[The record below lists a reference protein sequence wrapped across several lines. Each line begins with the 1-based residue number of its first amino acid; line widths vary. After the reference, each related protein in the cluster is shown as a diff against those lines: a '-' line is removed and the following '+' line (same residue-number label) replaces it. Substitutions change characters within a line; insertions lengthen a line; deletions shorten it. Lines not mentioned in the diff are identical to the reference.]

1 MKKLVTI
8 CAAVVTIL
16 AISGVAQANMQ
27 TYSIVDY
34 PAYQIDTKYPL
45 YTDHVSGTII
55 ADPETDVIS
64 FASFTITAGN
74 GGASYT
80 VASAST
86 GHPVTG
92 PAYYIDVTPT
102 QILVTPYNPSNSLG
116 YGDLRLYGSTGLS
129 GSNSTAVL
137 QWYTPGDPWVAGSNN
152 WAGYTGT
159 VGGKGSGPLFASDH
173 DATPFTVP
181 VNGSRDTMVVATL
194 VPAPAAVLLGML
206 GLGAAGLK
214 LRKLA

>member
-1 MKKLVTI
+1 MKRIVTT

-16 AISGVAQANMQ
+16 AISGVTQANI
-27 TYSIVDY
+27 YSIVDY
-34 PAYQIDTKYPL
+34 PAYQIDTKTSL
-45 YTDHVSGTII
+45 IDHVSGTIT
-55 ADPETDVIS
+55 ADPTTGVIS
-64 FASFTITAGN
+64 FASFTIAG
-74 GGASYT
+74 ATSYT
-80 VASAST
+80 VASAT
-86 GHPVTG
+86 IDP
-92 PAYYIDVTPT
+92 YYVHITPT
-102 QILVTPYNPSNSLG
+102 QITLTQTNPTNPLG
-116 YGDLRLYGSTGLS
+116 YGNLRLSGLTGLS